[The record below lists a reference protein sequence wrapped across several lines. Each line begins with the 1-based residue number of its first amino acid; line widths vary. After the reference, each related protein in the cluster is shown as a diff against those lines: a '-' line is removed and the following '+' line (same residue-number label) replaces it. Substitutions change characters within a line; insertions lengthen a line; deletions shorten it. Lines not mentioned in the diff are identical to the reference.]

1 MAELLRLS
9 SGRRVIVDTN
19 IPCRLLREISD
30 YQHVAV
36 LLSPQSLAVERF
48 FDRDDPEKQFL
59 LSEIQ
64 KSPEPRK
71 LYENFLACI
80 ARVNSREN
88 YDAFLN
94 SGFFTLVRE
103 EGGADTREE
112 TLRALAVHFGLEA

>member
-1 MAELLRLS
+1 M
-9 SGRRVIVDTN
+9 
-19 IPCRLLREISD
+19 
-30 YQHVAV
+30 
-36 LLSPQSLAVERF
+36 LSPQSLAVERF

-64 KSPEPRK
+64 NRPSRGSYTKTS
-71 LYENFLACI
+71 FACI

-103 EGGADTREE
+103 GGGADTREE